1 MTLINKEPTSN
12 TTTTT
17 NTTNLYKLS
26 ILIIHMVKLKSIKEI
41 ICIMPS
47 LINILPRDAMLARYM
62 LSSCV
67 RLSVCLSVCLTQAGI
82 VSKPLNTES
91 RKQRHTIA
99 QGI

>member
-1 MTLINKEPTSN
+1 
-12 TTTTT
+12 
-17 NTTNLYKLS
+17 
-26 ILIIHMVKLKSIKEI
+26 
-41 ICIMPS
+41 MPS

-82 VSKPLNTES
+82 VSKPLLNTES